1 MGVEAFIARWSGRE
15 GGAERA
21 NYALFLGELTE
32 ALDLP
37 RPEPADSKSGYRFE
51 FPVRG
56 NAGQPLRIDLYKRGY
71 FILEAKQSRLTPDKG
86 EAIIV
91 QADLFGGDVPT
102 RRLGRRTWDA
112 NMRAAFNQA
121 WDYASRLPAEHERPP
136 FLITCDVG
144 RSFEFYSDFSGQ
156 GRAYRA
162 FPAERERVV
171 PLDALADPAV
181 QERFRA
187 IWTDPATLDPAKRR
201 AEATREVASYLAEV
215 SRALEGRGHPPE
227 EVATFLTRT
236 LFAMFAEDVGLL
248 PEDSFKGLLQRCL
261 ESPDTFAS
269 QATDLFQRMDEGGF
283 SAGLNA
289 KVRRFNGAF
298 YKDRRAFPLKREEV
312 GALLVDKI

>member
-1 MGVEAFIARWSGRE
+1 
-15 GGAERA
+15 
-21 NYALFLGELTE
+21 
-32 ALDLP
+32 
-37 RPEPADSKSGYRFE
+37 
-51 FPVRG
+51 
-56 NAGQPLRIDLYKRGY
+56 
-71 FILEAKQSRLTPDKG
+71 
-86 EAIIV
+86 
-91 QADLFGGDVPT
+91 
-102 RRLGRRTWDA
+102 
-112 NMRAAFNQA
+112 MRAAFNQA